1 MKFNLSINSTI
12 LDNTIQDKNN
22 RINNE
27 LITQSNLK
35 VIKIYENVNQLVE
48 IAKKLTFDI
57 KDN

>member
-1 MKFNLSINSTI
+1 MKFNLSINSII

-27 LITQSNLK
+27 LIIQSNLK
-35 VIKIYENVNQLVE
+35 VIKIYENANQLVE